1 MTKAAFTPLYISAVW
16 VLLISY
22 QLFTQTAVVSV
33 LSYLNVSWP
42 STLSEWLVSR
52 EELIIFIHGF
62 AWVFVLSSVIPS
74 VLLGKERSVI
84 LQFLVCLILTLISLS
99 IRDIFPLL
107 YEGQI
112 NDQILNVSVLLCDPV
127 FAGIYLSAPYFL
139 MLFLDIHSK
148 RIKTEN
154 KETSESLKS

>member
-1 MTKAAFTPLYISAVW
+1 MGKAAFTPLYISAVW

-33 LSYLNVSWP
+33 LSYFNVSWP
-42 STLSEWLVSR
+42 SALSEWFVSH

-84 LQFLVCLILTLISLS
+84 LQFLVCLLLTLVSISL
-99 IRDIFPLL
+99 RDLL
-107 YEGQI
+107 PFFHDGQI
-112 NDQILNVSVLLCDPV
+112 NNQILNISDLFRDPG
-127 FAGIYLSAPYFL
+127 FAGIYLSVPYFL
-139 MLFLDIHSK
+139 MLYLDIRSK
-148 RIKTEN
+148 RLKTKN
-154 KETSESLKS
+154 KEA